1 MNRNIRIIASDFDGT
16 LRRNGEVSANDRN
29 AVEKWRRSGRLFG
42 LVTGRD
48 VSDALTAVEQS
59 GGMEFDFIICCSGA
73 YIIGG
78 DGSCIFE
85 TSADCER
92 LSELC
97 GYILDKSPMW
107 LSRCCGKEKIGVPV
121 GFNSGKAVGIVDK
134 SEKRLFLTAD
144 DFSREDL
151 YNRFHILHTAIK
163 PAELASECADGINRR
178 FEGYV
183 TAFQNGESLDIVR
196 YGVSK
201 SYGIRQLV
209 KYLGMSDEN
218 VITVGDNF
226 NDIEMIRD
234 FCGCAVSSGKDAA
247 KNAATAVYDGISEM
261 ISAIT
266 G

>member
-16 LRRNGEVSANDRN
+16 LRRNGEVSVADQN
-29 AVEKWRRSGRLFG
+29 AVEKWRSSGRLFG

-48 VSDALTAVEQS
+48 VSDALTAVAQS

-73 YIIGG
+73 YIIGS

-85 TSADCER
+85 ASAGCER

-97 GYILDKSPMW
+97 GYILDRSPMW
-107 LSRCCGKEKIGVPV
+107 LSRCCGKDKLGVPV
-121 GFNSGKAVGIVDK
+121 GLN
-134 SEKRLFLTAD
+134 SEKAAGVVDESEHRLFLTAA
-144 DFSREDL
+144 DFSGEGFHD
-151 YNRFHILHTAIK
+151 RFHILHTAVK

-178 FEGYV
+178 FKGYV

-218 VITVGDNF
+218 VITVGDNY
-226 NDIEMIRD
+226 NDIGMIRD
-234 FCGCAVSSGKDAA
+234 FYGCAVSDGKDAV
-247 KNAATAVYDGISEM
+247 KKAATAVYDGIAEM
-261 ISAIT
+261 ISAIKE
-266 G
+266 